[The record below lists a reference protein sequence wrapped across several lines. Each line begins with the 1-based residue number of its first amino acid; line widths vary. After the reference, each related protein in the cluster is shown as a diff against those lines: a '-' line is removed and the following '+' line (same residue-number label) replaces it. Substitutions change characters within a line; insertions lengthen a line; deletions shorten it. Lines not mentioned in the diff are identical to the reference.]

1 MPSSI
6 KKLPVKIRDDGT
18 GFKKQSSKKGALGGY
33 DEENDAFNDLH
44 NSSPKK
50 KPNQSSIKKER
61 EWEQLERNRNDV
73 MGGFDALL
81 EE

>member
-6 KKLPVKIRDDGT
+6 KKLPVKIKDDGT
-18 GFKKQSSKKGALGGY
+18 GFKKQSNKKGGNPGY
-33 DEENDAFNDLH
+33 DEDNDTFNDLL

-50 KPNQSSIKKER
+50 KPNQSTIKKER
-61 EWEQLERNRNDV
+61 EWEQLERNNNDM
-73 MGGFDALL
+73 MGGFDALM